1 MEPYEPSTTMEMDL
15 NALRL
20 LHRVVVSDAHERWS
34 GGPADEQIRLH
45 AMKTQLYAALMDH
58 LLDSGSI

>member
-20 LHRVVVSDAHERWS
+20 LHRVVSDAHERWS
-34 GGPADEQIRLH
+34 GGPAEEQLCLH